1 MFKKTLS
8 FALAALLV
16 IFSAALPALAET
28 APQPEASGKT
38 ITVRGNATITLKGDY
53 GNISLGVTTK
63 GSTVAAAQSANNEAM
78 AKVIAAILEQGVAND
93 DVVTSSFNV
102 YPTYDYQYNKLS
114 EDQTI
119 SGYQVDNM
127 LSVTVR
133 NLDSISK
140 VLDAAMAAGAN
151 QSYGITFSS
160 SKQAEAYDQALE
172 DALKDGARKA
182 GILAAGMDK
191 SLGELI
197 SMEESDAGY
206 SQYVGTSS
214 LKSEDA
220 SAGTPILAGQIQVNA
235 TVTLTFSF
243 K

>member
-1 MFKKTLS
+1 MFKKVLS

-28 APQPEASGKT
+28 APKPEASGKT

-53 GNISLGVTTK
+53 GTISLGVTTK